1 MFPLAGDPNTIVTFL
16 GWRKIQIFRWCP
28 FLWRVFRASSCPLL
42 LGYHSLN
49 IVYVHVPVH
58 CAISVQS
65 LLIHTIYQCQ
75 LQTWGGHVCHLSE
88 SIPLAYSGGRDL
100 AVINPFWGEYISCIP
115 SVIEVVLLSIN
126 GCFSLNC
133 VMLSCPTIALNFKGF
148 SKYK

>member
-1 MFPLAGDPNTIVTFL
+1 M
-16 GWRKIQIFRWCP
+16 
-28 FLWRVFRASSCPLL
+28 
-42 LGYHSLN
+42 
-49 IVYVHVPVH
+49 
-58 CAISVQS
+58 
-65 LLIHTIYQCQ
+65 
-75 LQTWGGHVCHLSE
+75 CHLSE

-100 AVINPFWGEYISCIP
+100 AVVNPFWGEYISCIP